1 MSASVSEDGMATQ
14 AEMVSAVHAGDIEKV
29 RALLQTDSSLAT
41 AKDER
46 GVPALMH
53 AYYRG
58 RRDIADVILNSRSDL
73 DIFEATASGRAQ
85 LVSEILDRDPAQS
98 KAWSA
103 DGFTALHFASFFNQ
117 PTIARELVRRGADVA
132 AVSMN
137 PMEVTPLHSAAAAHA
152 TEIVR
157 MLVESDAPVNAKQH
171 GGWTALHAAADNGD
185 EEMIKILLQH
195 GADPLAQNDDG
206 KTPAQI
212 AQLKGRDKVLQLLS
226 AA

>member
-1 MSASVSEDGMATQ
+1 
-14 AEMVSAVHAGDIEKV
+14 MVSQPDVIAAVHAGDVDAVK
-29 RALLQTDSSLAT
+29 RSLQADPALAS

-46 GVPALMH
+46 GVSALMH

-58 RRDIADVILNSRSDL
+58 RKDIAELILNSRSDL
-73 DIFEATASGRAQ
+73 DIFEAVAAGRAEA
-85 LVSEILDRDPAQS
+85 VSATLDRNPAQ
-98 KAWSA
+98 ANTWSA
-103 DGFTALHFASFFNQ
+103 DGFTPLHFASFFGQ
-117 PTIARELVRRGADVA
+117 PETARELVRRGADVS

-157 MLVESDAPVNAKQH
+157 MLLESGAPVNAKQH

-185 EEMIKILLQH
+185 TEMIKMLLQH
-195 GADPLAQNDDG
+195 GADPVMQNDDG
-206 KTPAQI
+206 KTPANV
-212 AQLKGRDKVLQLLS
+212 AQVKGRTEALKVLS

>member
-1 MSASVSEDGMATQ
+1 
-14 AEMVSAVHAGDIEKV
+14 
-29 RALLQTDSSLAT
+29 
-41 AKDER
+41 
-46 GVPALMH
+46 MH

-58 RRDIADVILNSRSDL
+58 RRDIADVILGSSSDL

-85 LVSEILDRDPAQS
+85 VVSEILDRDPAQAA
-98 KAWSA
+98 AWSP

-212 AQLKGRDKVLQLLS
+212 AQLKGRDKAVQLLS

>member
-1 MSASVSEDGMATQ
+1 MASQSEVISAIQ
-14 AEMVSAVHAGDIEKV
+14 AGDVDQV
-29 RALLQTDSSLAT
+29 RALLQADPALAG
-41 AKDER
+41 AKDQR
-46 GVPALMH
+46 GISALMH

-58 RRDIADVILNSRSDL
+58 RREIADLILATRSDL
-73 DIFEATASGRAQ
+73 DIFEATASGREHI
-85 LVSEILDRDPAQS
+85 VSEILHRDPAQA

-117 PTIARELVRRGADVA
+117 PAIARELVRRGADVA

-212 AQLKGRDKVLQLLS
+212 AQLRGRDKAFQLLS

>member
-1 MSASVSEDGMATQ
+1 MATH
-14 AEMVSAVHAGDIEKV
+14 AEVIAAIHGGEVEKV
-29 RALLQTDSSLAT
+29 KALLQADPSLAS

-46 GVPALMH
+46 GVSALMH

-58 RRDIADVILNSRSDL
+58 RRDIADVILNARTDL
-73 DIFEATASGRAQ
+73 DVFEAATSGLAQ
-85 LVSEILDRDPAQS
+85 RVSEILDRDVAQA

-103 DGFTALHFASFFNQ
+103 DGFTALHFAAFFNQ

-137 PMEVTPLHSAAAAHA
+137 PMEVTPLHSAAAAHT

-171 GGWTALHAAADNGD
+171 GGWTALHSAADNGD

-195 GADPLAQNDDG
+195 GADPLTQSDDG

-212 AQLKGRDKVLQLLS
+212 AQLKGRDKALQLLS
-226 AA
+226 VA